1 MRRVL
6 KAWTVVGA
14 ILAVLQ
20 LSGLAAE
27 TTVYTTDQLR
37 NTLNAARPGD
47 RIYVA
52 PGNYNQLLWVQNVHG
67 VPGNLIEVVALDPTD
82 RPVFEEGSSAVFTF
96 YNCSYISVDGM
107 IVQGAGTATQ
117 DGNNIMFTFSDHM
130 VLRNSVSR
138 DIVHTGNSDG
148 TKFNSSDNVLMYNC
162 TISEWGEAG
171 SAMDGMISN
180 SDLFMRNTITFPSL
194 ATGASA
200 NGIMPKGAAY
210 HHGMYKN
217 LFLDGSSRAV
227 CFGGS
232 GGATGPEIR
241 DSVAMGNVIVGG
253 EAAVAFCSATT
264 CEFAYN
270 TVVDPEKWVMRV
282 QKEGAYETDNCIFRR
297 NLVRYGPLLPYG
309 GVQGTGGTVHPET
322 FTYEANYWYR
332 SDNPAASIPSL
343 PGGEIDPAG
352 GVNPQ
357 LDADY
362 RPLYG
367 PAKTYGAHAAEMEAE
382 FEQYTPW
389 FQWAWD
395 QAMQYEPDADA
406 GGPYDVGPGGIVTF
420 DAGGSYAGSGAYDD
434 DPSHPEWHQRIT
446 SCQWDLDG
454 DGVFDDAAGAAAAVD
469 FEDLTGDGPGQLHL
483 GFGRHGIEL
492 RMEVSTAYGTMVDW
506 GRGELLILPG
516 LPGDANLDDEVGIAD
531 LSAVADNYGQPGGW
545 IEGDFNFDGVV
556 GIADLSTLADHYG
569 ETAGNAVPEPV
580 TLSLLLPGLALI
592 RRRGRPTWRRAV

>member
-1 MRRVL
+1 MRGMP
-6 KAWTVVGA
+6 KAWAVGGA
-14 ILAVLQ
+14 ILAVFHLA
-20 LSGLAAE
+20 GLAGE

-37 NTLNAARPGD
+37 QTLSAARPGD

-52 PGNYNQLLWVQNVHG
+52 PGRYNQLLWVQNVHG
-67 VPGNLIEVVALDPTD
+67 APGNLIEVVALDPTN
-82 RPVFEEGSSAVFTF
+82 RPVFEAHSSAVFTF
-96 YNCSYISVDGM
+96 YGCSYISVDGM
-107 IVQGAGTATQ
+107 IVQGAGTDTQ

-148 TKFNSSDNVLMYNC
+148 TKFNSSNNVLMYNC

-194 ATGASA
+194 ATAASA

-253 EAAVAFCSATT
+253 EAAVAFVSATT

-270 TVVDPEKWVMRV
+270 TIVDPEKWVMRV
-282 QKEGAYETDNCIFRR
+282 QKEGDYETDNCTFRR
-297 NLVRYGPLLPYG
+297 NLVQYGPLLPYG

-332 SDNPAASIPSL
+332 SDNPAASIPYL
-343 PGGEIDPAG
+343 PGGETDPAG
-352 GVNPQ
+352 GVDPR

-367 PAKTYGAHAAEMEAE
+367 PAKAYGAHAPAMEAA

-395 QAMQYEPDADA
+395 RAMEYEPDADA
-406 GGPYDVGPGGIVTF
+406 GGPYQVGPHQTVTL
-420 DAGGSYAGSGAYDD
+420 DAGGSYAGRGAYDD
-434 DPSHPEWHQRIT
+434 DPAHPDWHHRIA

-454 DGVFDDAAGAAAAVD
+454 DGVFDDAAGAASELA
-469 FEDLTGDGPGQLHL
+469 FEDLTGGGPGQLGL
-483 GFGRHGIEL
+483 GIGRHAIEL
-492 RMEVSTAYGTMVDW
+492 RMEVATPYGTMVDW
-506 GRGELLILPG
+506 GRGELLVLPG
-516 LPGDANLDDEVGIAD
+516 LPGDANLDEVVGIAD
-531 LSAVADNYGQPGGW
+531 LAALADHYGAPGGW
-545 IEGDFNFDGVV
+545 GEGDFNFDGTL
-556 GIADLSTLADHYG
+556 GIADLATLADHYG
-569 ETAGNAVPEPV
+569 ETAGHPVPEPATHV
-580 TLSLLLPGLALI
+580 LLLMGGLLAV
-592 RRRGRPTWRRAV
+592 RRYRR